1 MQAYII
7 SKFTNMVNLF
17 KQKISSLL
25 AIFVA
30 FFLIGGIALA
40 PASAQDDQ
48 WIFDDDSW
56 ETDWDTGNSYWDDT
70 SWDDDGYTFTTTSD
84 MTEEDALA
92 VIAGMGML
100 FLILTFT
107 VFLPMYIY
115 FALVLMT
122 IAKKLNVKN
131 AWFAWIP
138 ILNVILMFQC
148 AGLNPWL
155 VLLLLVPV
163 ANIVVTVF
171 AYMKIAER
179 RGFEAWLGI
188 LIILPLANL
197 IVPGYLAWGEPKAKA
212 Q

>member
-48 WIFDDDSW
+48 WIF
-56 ETDWDTGNSYWDDT
+56 
-70 SWDDDGYTFTTTSD
+70 DDDGYTFTTTSD